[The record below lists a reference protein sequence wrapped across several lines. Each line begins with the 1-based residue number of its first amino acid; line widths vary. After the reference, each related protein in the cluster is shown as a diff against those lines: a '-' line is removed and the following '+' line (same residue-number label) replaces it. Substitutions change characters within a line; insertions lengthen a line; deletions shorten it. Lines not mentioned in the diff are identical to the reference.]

1 MKPGLD
7 GIMSIDITGMEELK
21 ECADNVIGAFITMS
35 EAVEELSGCMLELKV
50 SDPYENKKMESE
62 EVDVCKVGVIE
73 SGTGMTTTVV
83 SEKLY
88 SKMTQDCEGINLKI
102 QDASSEEKEVFNAE
116 EIIEDMILK
125 LKEKFN
131 ECSLGK
137 ESSGA
142 FDREMIVSEEIRK
155 LMECLMMVR
164 DTSDNYSGDCEVYWF
179 PRLDKSIEVGSNSGL
194 YVQQKDNQSIGCY
207 EVESLDQIL
216 QVAVDST
223 IDLVKKDSKNYDDV
237 FGNIEKMKRECSWGS
252 TKDMNDVKLKI
263 LKKAK
268 SEVEK
273 ELKQTQLPCVK

>member
-179 PRLDKSIEVGSNSGL
+179 PRLDKSI
-194 YVQQKDNQSIGCY
+194 GCY

-237 FGNIEKMKRECSWGS
+237 FGNIEKMKRECNWRS

-263 LKKAK
+263 LEKVK

>member
-164 DTSDNYSGDCEVYWF
+164 DTSDNYSGDCEV
-179 PRLDKSIEVGSNSGL
+179 
-194 YVQQKDNQSIGCY
+194 
-207 EVESLDQIL
+207 ESLDQIL

-237 FGNIEKMKRECSWGS
+237 FGNIEKMKRECNWRS

-263 LKKAK
+263 LEKVK